1 MSTAIYNE
9 YALVGAI
16 FNLVDDHGVA
26 PAIKH
31 VMQIDAADFTD
42 NFTGSFYAVM
52 KDAILSDQPFDLIT
66 VCEALQEKY
75 GADETVIADVGRTV
89 KDNRSYSA
97 IESHKKAVKIAAI
110 KRRAMQSLLDAYNE
124 MEQTDDPLKTLGKLE
139 SKVEAMMG
147 YSTSE
152 QSEFSHIADLMHEW
166 LDEAEAILAGD
177 FVEPGLT
184 SGFVGLD
191 EKLGDKLIKRG
202 SMVVIGANPGAGKTG
217 LMLRMAE
224 RMGEQKKDEHILIYS
239 LEMPKAQIAERV
251 AGMYTKNKSVKYFS
265 DADYGNIADGLGR
278 LKQTKIL
285 VNDNTQVTV
294 QKIKSDARQMAASG
308 KIACIMVDYL
318 TLLDMPE
325 KSRNDLSVAE
335 VTKQLTRLAKELNCV
350 VVLLC
355 QLNRENM
362 KRANKRPIK
371 SDLRESGQI
380 EQDAAYI
387 LFPYRDLQFNPDSP
401 AGNYAELIL
410 DKNRF
415 GATGIAY
422 AQFLDGVWHDCDQ
435 IAADN
440 SCRGSNQ

>member
-1 MSTAIYNE
+1 MPTTE
-9 YALVGAI
+9 
-16 FNLVDDHGVA
+16 
-26 PAIKH
+26 
-31 VMQIDAADFTD
+31 
-42 NFTGSFYAVM
+42 
-52 KDAILSDQPFDLIT
+52 ILQ
-66 VCEALQEKY
+66 
-75 GADETVIADVGRTV
+75 R
-89 KDNRSYSA
+89 
-97 IESHKKAVKIAAI
+97 
-110 KRRAMQSLLDAYNE
+110 
-124 MEQTDDPLKTLGKLE
+124 
-139 SKVEAMMG
+139 
-147 YSTSE
+147 
-152 QSEFSHIADLMHEW
+152 
-166 LDEAEAILAGD
+166 
-177 FVEPGLT
+177 
-184 SGFVGLD
+184 
-191 EKLGDKLIKRG
+191 
-202 SMVVIGANPGAGKTG
+202 
-217 LMLRMAE
+217 
-224 RMGEQKKDEHILIYS
+224 
-239 LEMPKAQIAERV
+239 
-251 AGMYTKNKSVKYFS
+251 
-265 DADYGNIADGLGR
+265 GLGR

-415 GATGIAY
+415 GATGVAY
-422 AQFLDGVWHDCDQ
+422 AQFFLMAFGMTAIRLRLITLAEDLTNEQRMDLNFKRKNTC
-435 IAADN
+435 
-440 SCRGSNQ
+440 